1 MKENLFFYILFGT
14 YYIAGLFFFI
24 FKIFM
29 NKKSNNIESFTDNS
43 LVVDE
48 LESLEFKNI
57 KNKKF
62 VIQPLIPNTLTQNL
76 LE

>member
-1 MKENLFFYILFGT
+1 MKENLFFYILFNIL
-14 YYIAGLFFFI
+14 YSWSIFFI

-48 LESLEFKNI
+48 LKVLNSKII
-57 KNKKF
+57 K
-62 VIQPLIPNTLTQNL
+62 VTNL
-76 LE
+76 LYNL